1 MSKRKTKT
9 LEAEPLAEEKPD
21 KALEVVP
28 LEEEKPVEEEKPPE
42 ALEASPV
49 KEEKP
54 SAVVPRQAPYLGL
67 TRDEMT
73 WAALAH
79 ASILVTLAIGLATGG
94 LGAIVGVAL
103 PAIIWY
109 AHRGKSAYV
118 VDQARQ
124 ATVFQLAGIA
134 GLLVLVVG
142 GAILLTVAWVASA
155 LLVLVL
161 VGLVLLPVVLI
172 VTLLWVVA
180 IVALPIAQAV
190 YSCYAAV
197 EAYNGRPFRYRW
209 VADLMDK
216 YMARA

>member
-1 MSKRKTKT
+1 MTKRKTKA
-9 LEAEPLAEEKPD
+9 LEVVPSEEEKPD
-21 KALEVVP
+21 KAMEVGP
-28 LEEEKPVEEEKPPE
+28 LEEEKPDKVLE
-42 ALEASPV
+42 ALPLE
-49 KEEKP
+49 EEKP
-54 SAVVPRQAPYLGL
+54 SAVVPKQAPYLGL

-94 LGAIVGVAL
+94 LGAIVGVAI
-103 PAIIWY
+103 PAIIWVAY
-109 AHRGKSAYV
+109 RGKSAYV

-124 ATVFQLAGIA
+124 ATIFQLAGIV
-134 GLLVLVVG
+134 GLLVLAVG

-180 IVALPIAQAV
+180 ILALPIVQVV
-190 YSCYAAV
+190 YGCYAAV
-197 EAYNGRPFRYRW
+197 EAYNGRTFRYRW
-209 VADLMDK
+209 VADLMDQ
-216 YMARA
+216 YMAKA